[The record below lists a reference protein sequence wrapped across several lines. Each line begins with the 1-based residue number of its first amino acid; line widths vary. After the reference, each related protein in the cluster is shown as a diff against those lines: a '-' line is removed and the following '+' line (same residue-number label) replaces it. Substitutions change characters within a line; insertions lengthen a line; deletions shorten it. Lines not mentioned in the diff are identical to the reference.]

1 MLFASMRAL
10 WLVSRLNIA
19 RGLVIT
25 ALARSPSLTM
35 ASSAARASSIFGGV
49 PASRIKAAWL
59 LLVIAAI
66 GWVTSWAMEAAI
78 ASMAIFRP
86 SWLLRRRSAEYA
98 RLE

>member
-1 MLFASMRAL
+1 MLFASMRDL

-19 RGLVIT
+19 RRLVIT
-25 ALARSPSLTM
+25 ALARSPSLTT
-35 ASSAARASSIFGGV
+35 ASRAARASSIFGGFL
-49 PASRIKAAWL
+49 ASKISAAWL

-86 SWLLRRRSAEYA
+86 SRLLRRLHVEYT
-98 RLE
+98 RFE